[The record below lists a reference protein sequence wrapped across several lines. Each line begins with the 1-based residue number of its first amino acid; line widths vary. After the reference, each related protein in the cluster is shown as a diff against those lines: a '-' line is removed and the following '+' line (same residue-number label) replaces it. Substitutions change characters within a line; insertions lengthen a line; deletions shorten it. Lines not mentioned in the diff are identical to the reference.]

1 MLLDIYCDKFLQKH
15 IIFHNGLNVILG
27 GSKANNSIGKSTLL
41 LIVDYCFGGDT
52 YCSKK
57 NNDIRN
63 NIGDHIIYFTFKFG
77 DNLYRFGRDTRRPN
91 VVMRCD
97 DNNVVIDEMEI
108 DSFNTFLNSM
118 YFPENSFS
126 FRTTVSRFMR
136 IAGKENIHDD
146 KPLKGF
152 NEENDNNGIN
162 VLEDLLGF
170 YKQLKDLKE
179 KLKLLK
185 EENKTRKNAKKFN
198 IISNRINNKKD
209 YKQALNERQALIE
222 EKDRFLKEANI
233 RHFDGDTMFS
243 KEAIELKVQLEN
255 LLKNQSRLNYRRK
268 KLEKSLA
275 KDDAISEAELNEL
288 ATFFPDANIKRLSEI
303 NCFHKGIIS
312 IVTNEIKTE
321 LELINSEL
329 KKLTSQIE
337 PVEKEL
343 NMLNI
348 PNYISPDVL
357 KTAFQKETE
366 IINSTFSIEQ
376 YEKEMAVK
384 NSIKETKLNL
394 AAQESFAI
402 DNINET
408 INAEMEKISDEINI
422 TKRYSPKLA
431 IKSNDKYL
439 FETPNDTGTGSKYK
453 NIIVFDLSVLKLSP
467 LPVLVHDSIMF
478 KNIGDDPIRNI
489 FKQYMIENKQV
500 FISIDKIEDY
510 HSLEIESMLKSKAV
524 IELDDGKE
532 LFGRSWGNIE

>member
-1 MLLDIYCDKFLQKH
+1 M
-15 IIFHNGLNVILG
+15 
-27 GSKANNSIGKSTLL
+27 
-41 LIVDYCFGGDT
+41 
-52 YCSKK
+52 
-57 NNDIRN
+57 
-63 NIGDHIIYFTFKFG
+63 
-77 DNLYRFGRDTRRPN
+77 
-91 VVMRCD
+91 
-97 DNNVVIDEMEI
+97 
-108 DSFNTFLNSM
+108 
-118 YFPENSFS
+118 
-126 FRTTVSRFMR
+126 
-136 IAGKENIHDD
+136 
-146 KPLKGF
+146 
-152 NEENDNNGIN
+152 
-162 VLEDLLGF
+162 
-170 YKQLKDLKE
+170 
-179 KLKLLK
+179 
-185 EENKTRKNAKKFN
+185 
-198 IISNRINNKKD
+198 
-209 YKQALNERQALIE
+209 
-222 EKDRFLKEANI
+222 
-233 RHFDGDTMFS
+233 
-243 KEAIELKVQLEN
+243 
-255 LLKNQSRLNYRRK
+255 
-268 KLEKSLA
+268 
-275 KDDAISEAELNEL
+275 NEL